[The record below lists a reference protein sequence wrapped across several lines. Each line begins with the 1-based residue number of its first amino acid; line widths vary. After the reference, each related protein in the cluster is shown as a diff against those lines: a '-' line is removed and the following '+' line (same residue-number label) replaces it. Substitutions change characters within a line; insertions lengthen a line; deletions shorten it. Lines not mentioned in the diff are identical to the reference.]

1 MTRVRNTENGVV
13 ERLISNFSVEVKM
26 QENMTQQ
33 ISENSHVEAATQSH
47 PDRSF
52 CRTSVLRKQRV
63 HTRVLVGSDWPCT
76 YRLSHYHV
84 TAICNQLS
92 SLTFRADSLSLPAK
106 NEQGQPGVVRQLIQ
120 AEGLFIASEPQFI

>member
-26 QENMTQQ
+26 TQQ
-33 ISENSHVEAATQSH
+33 ISENSDVEAATQSH

-52 CRTSVLRKQRV
+52 CLISVLRKRKV
-63 HTRVLVGSDWPCT
+63 HVRGLVGSDWPCT
-76 YRLSHYHV
+76 CGVSHYHV

-92 SLTFRADSLSLPAK
+92 SLTFSADSLSFPAK
-106 NEQGQPGVVRQLIQ
+106 NEQGQPGVVRQLIE